1 MSHPMLRLLDGSA
14 GTSPELGDEVKVLQT
29 LLKQDGFAVDVDGV
43 FGPETESA
51 VKRFQAEHGVADDG
65 VVGPGTWAAL
75 TGTAPP
81 ADPASVLLTTYAPNN
96 ASLLAQLNEATKYKG
111 LIDAAAAQSGL
122 SAALIGG
129 IGSRESGW
137 GLTVKPVGPGGT
149 GDVAARRAPTQ
160 FRAGPLPPDGLGYG
174 RGLMQ
179 IDYDSQELART
190 GNWQDPAQNIPAGC
204 KILTGFRD
212 LLQHR
217 TSLTG
222 ADLIRASV
230 ASYNS
235 GPGRVLTAIQSK
247 QDVDFFT
254 AGRDYSKDVLNRAGW
269 FQLKGWTSAG
279 PAAESVAA
287 RAAAG

>member
-1 MSHPMLRLLDGSA
+1 MLHPMLRLLDGSA

-29 LLKQDGFAVDVDGV
+29 ILKQDGFAVDVDGV

-75 TGTAPP
+75 TGTSPP

-96 ASLLAQLNEATKYKG
+96 ASLLAQLNEATKYKAVIG
-111 LIDAAAAQSGL
+111 AAAAQSGL

-137 GLTVKPVGPGGT
+137 GLTLKPAGPGGT
-149 GDVAARRAPTQ
+149 GDLAARRAPTQ
-160 FRAGPLPPDGLGYG
+160 FRTGPLPPDGLGYG

-190 GNWQDPAQNIPAGC
+190 GNWQDPTQNIPAGC

-212 LLQHR
+212 LLQRR

-222 ADLIRASV
+222 ADLIRAAV

-235 GPGRVLTAIQSK
+235 GPGRVLTAIQSQ

-269 FQLKGWTSAG
+269 FQLKGWTT
-279 PAAESVAA
+279 ESVAA

>member
-1 MSHPMLRLLDGSA
+1 VSHAMLRLLDGSA
-14 GTSPELGDEVKVLQT
+14 NTSPELGDEVKVLQT
-29 LLKQDGFAVDVDGV
+29 ILKQDGFAVDVDGV

-51 VKRFQAEHGVADDG
+51 VKRFQAEHGDADDG

-75 TGTAPP
+75 TGGVAP
-81 ADPASVLLTTYAPNN
+81 DPAKVLFTTYAPNN
-96 ASLLAQLNEATKYKG
+96 GSLLAQLNEATKYKG
-111 LIDAAAAQSGL
+111 LIDAVAAQSGL

-137 GLTVKPVGPGGT
+137 GLSLKPAGPGGT
-149 GDVAARRAPTQ
+149 GDSAARRAPTQ
-160 FRAGPLPPDGLGYG
+160 FRTGPLPPDNLGYG

-222 ADLIRASV
+222 ADLIRAAV

-269 FQLKGWTSAG
+269 FQLKGWT
-279 PAAESVAA
+279 
-287 RAAAG
+287 

>member
-1 MSHPMLRLLDGSA
+1 VSHAMLRLLDGSA

-29 LLKQDGFAVDVDGV
+29 ILKQDGFAVDVDGV

-81 ADPASVLLTTYAPNN
+81 ADPAAVLVTTYAPNN
-96 ASLLAQLNEATKYKG
+96 VSLLAQWNEATKYKAV
-111 LIDAAAAQSGL
+111 IDAAAAQSGL

-137 GLTVKPVGPGGT
+137 GLTVKPAGPGGT
-149 GDVAARRAPTQ
+149 GDLAARRAPTQ
-160 FRAGPLPPDGLGYG
+160 FRAGPMPPDGLGYG

-179 IDYDSQELART
+179 IDFDSQELART
-190 GNWQDPAQNIPAGC
+190 GNWQDPEQNILAGC
-204 KILTGFRD
+204 KILKGFRD

-222 ADLIRASV
+222 AELIRAAV

-235 GPGRVLTAIQSK
+235 GPGRVLTAIQSQ

-254 AGRDYSKDVLNRAGW
+254 AGRDYSRDVLNRAGW
-269 FQLKGWTSAG
+269 FQLKGWTT
-279 PAAESVAA
+279 ESVAA